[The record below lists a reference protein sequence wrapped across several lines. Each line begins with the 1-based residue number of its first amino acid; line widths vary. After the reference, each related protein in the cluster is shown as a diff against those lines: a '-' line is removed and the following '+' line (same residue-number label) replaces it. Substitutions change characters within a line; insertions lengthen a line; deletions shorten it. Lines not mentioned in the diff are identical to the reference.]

1 MNRIKVSYTEKDFS
15 VDDFQ
20 NEVWR
25 KAGEIRIKKYWSG
38 VSAKNARNAKARL
51 VWSETAFYIQFEGNQ
66 KEPLIVSNKPNT
78 IEKSQRL
85 WERDVFE
92 IFVAP
97 DMDKAESYFEFEV
110 APTGEWLD
118 AKLEILPGGGRKSNF
133 NYNSGMKVGAKILDN
148 KVLAAIKIEWQAFGK
163 KPQKGE
169 VWRGNL
175 FRCIGSGAARGYLA
189 WQPTLSET
197 PNFHVPEAFGEF
209 EFIKAG
215 LS

>member
-1 MNRIKVSYTEKDFS
+1 MNRVKVSYTEKDFA

-20 NEVWR
+20 N
-25 KAGEIRIKKYWSG
+25 KAWKKAEEISINNYWSG
-38 VSAKNARNAKARL
+38 VAAKNARNAKARL
-51 VWSETAFYIQFEGNQ
+51 VWSENAFYIQFEGNQ
-66 KEPLIVSNKPNT
+66 KEPLIVSNKPNI
-78 IEKSQRL
+78 IEKSQKL

-97 DMDKAESYFEFEV
+97 GTDKAESYFEFEV
-110 APTGEWLD
+110 APTSEWLD
-118 AKLEILPGGGRKSNF
+118 VKLEILPGGGRKPNF

-148 KVLAAIKIEWQAFGK
+148 KVLAAVKIQWQAFGK
-163 KPQKGE
+163 KPQNGE

-189 WQPTLSET
+189 WQPTLTET

-209 EFIKAG
+209 EFTKD
-215 LS
+215 